1 MEAQYTQHDD
11 IQHNDTQRDNN
22 KKWDTYH
29 NTVLSVAIKAI
40 MVIVVMLCMEVL
52 LKGKAQY
59 NWPPCTN

>member
-11 IQHNDTQRDNN
+11 IQHNYTQRDN

-29 NTVLSVAIKAI
+29 KIVLSVAIKAI
-40 MVIVVMLCMEVL
+40 TVIVDMLCREVL
-52 LKGKAQY
+52 LKGKARY